1 MISKERLRL
10 DRTTERHSLSDFS
23 KLSAGKAKPYRTVRR
38 HSRKSFVYFAVLLLV
53 FCCGCNRGARR
64 NGMPAGAQAALDA
77 AIEDID
83 AARYEKLYNE
93 AADEWRKAATLDQSK
108 ATFKTLHDKLGNVRN
123 RELQTARE
131 EQTSTG
137 PISGHSLVV
146 VYQATFDQN
155 RGTPP
160 QPVKGMETFTLLEHG
175 GRWYLARYFVTSD
188 ALK

>member
-1 MISKERLRL
+1 VKKIWFFGISILVL
-10 DRTTERHSLSDFS
+10 ISCACNQGT
-23 KLSAGKAKPYRTVRR
+23 RR
-38 HSRKSFVYFAVLLLV
+38 D
-53 FCCGCNRGARR
+53 
-64 NGMPAGAQAALDA
+64 GMPAGAQTTLDT
-77 AIEDID
+77 AIADID
-83 AARYEKLYNE
+83 AGRFDKLYNE

-108 ATFKTLHDKLGNVRN
+108 ATFKTLHDKLGNVRA

-131 EQTSTG
+131 EQTSTS

-146 VYQATFDQN
+146 VYQTTFDQT

>member
-1 MISKERLRL
+1 MS
-10 DRTTERHSLSDFS
+10 DRETRRRGD
-23 KLSAGKAKPYRTVRR
+23 AG
-38 HSRKSFVYFAVLLLV
+38 SKSFAFRGAAFLIVLFTLQ
-53 FCCGCNRGARR
+53 FSGCNQGARR

-83 AARYEKLYNE
+83 AGLYEKLYNE
-93 AADEWRKAATLDQSK
+93 AADEWRKASTLDQSK
-108 ATFKTLHDKLGNVRN
+108 ATFKTLHDKLGNVHT

-146 VYQATFDQN
+146 IYQTTFDQT

-175 GRWYLARYFVTSD
+175 GRWYLARYFVNSNE
-188 ALK
+188 LK